1 MLKKLLW
8 SFFILVVLVM
18 GTIWYETSSYM
29 FPWRVND
36 SIKHTLSWGGLADL
50 PENIKDFNIEMY
62 GGGFNRTYDMEF
74 TSTETNLKNWIS
86 NSKRLK
92 DNNPISIT
100 EFISEYE
107 IYPGEENAVGGWV
120 QINWQTYKVKVH
132 ILWS

>member
-1 MLKKLLW
+1 
-8 SFFILVVLVM
+8 
-18 GTIWYETSSYM
+18 M
-29 FPWRVND
+29 FPWRVSD
-36 SIKHTLSWGGLADL
+36 FIKHTLSWGGLADL

-107 IYPGEENAVGGWV
+107 ISPGEENAAGGWV